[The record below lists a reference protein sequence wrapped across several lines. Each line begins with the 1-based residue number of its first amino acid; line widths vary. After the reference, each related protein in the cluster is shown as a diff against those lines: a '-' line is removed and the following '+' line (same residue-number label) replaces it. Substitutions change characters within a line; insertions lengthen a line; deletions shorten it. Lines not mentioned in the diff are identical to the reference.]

1 MIKTITILIFFL
13 GKISKGVSVIQAPNM
28 GLFCLLLIIIFTW
41 AINKKN
47 SKHFRWA
54 ICPFFVSRVRPHL
67 IFCGETRLAKFEQKL
82 TEMLRPAV
90 EEVGKELLGVEF
102 ISAGN
107 NSVLRLF
114 IDHENGIEVDDC
126 AEVSRQVG
134 AILDVED
141 PISSEYNLE
150 VSSPGLDR
158 PLFDLSQFEAVIGET
173 INVKVSMPLNG
184 RRKFKGKLDAIEN
197 DTLIVIV
204 DGQDYELV
212 FSNIDKANLVYNFN
226 K

>member
-1 MIKTITILIFFL
+1 
-13 GKISKGVSVIQAPNM
+13 
-28 GLFCLLLIIIFTW
+28 
-41 AINKKN
+41 
-47 SKHFRWA
+47 
-54 ICPFFVSRVRPHL
+54 
-67 IFCGETRLAKFEQKL
+67 
-82 TEMLRPAV
+82 MLRPAV

-114 IDHENGIEVDDC
+114 IDHENGINVDDC

-158 PLFDLSQFEAVIGET
+158 PLFELAHFQEVIGET
-173 INVKVSMPLNG
+173 INVKISMPLNG
-184 RRKFKGKLDAIEN
+184 RRKFKGVLEAIEN
-197 DTLIVIV
+197 DTLIVSV

-212 FSNIDKANLVYNFN
+212 ISNVDKANLVPNFE